1 MSILA
6 SCNYFLDTRHQLKD
20 FTYPV
25 KLTVYFMGKKKR
37 YKTQFACK
45 KSDYEKLINNLSKSE
60 ALRQLKKQMDHWLME
75 QRIIIESISPF
86 SFDEYEKLLH
96 KEIIDAALER
106 DAVETLFNEYI
117 ERLKKRK
124 SIGTATSYQ
133 TALNSLLSYK
143 KNLRLSEIDEDFLN
157 DYETALLA
165 KKKSETTIG
174 IYLRSLRAV
183 FNFAIDK
190 EVVHPKKYPFKK
202 YTIPAP
208 RSTKKALKKNDVKK
222 IFSYETE
229 DTAREK
235 ALDFWKFSFLCNG
248 MNFKD
253 IALLKNEDFK
263 GDFIEFRRSK
273 TRRTTKSGNMPI
285 RIPMND
291 MSKAILR
298 KYRGKGLNP
307 KDPIFPIITKS
318 MDEVQIDKA
327 VENFIQ
333 ITNKWLKRIGTE
345 LELPLKFTTYV
356 ARHSFATIQKNNGL
370 SREYLKESLGHSSIA
385 TTERYLSSFEDEDV
399 VEMHRKLLE
408 GIV

>member
-1 MSILA
+1 
-6 SCNYFLDTRHQLKD
+6 
-20 FTYPV
+20 
-25 KLTVYFMGKKKR
+25 MGKKKR
-37 YKTQFACK
+37 YKTQFTCK
-45 KSDYEKLINNLSKSE
+45 KLDYDKITNNLSKSE
-60 ALRQLKKQMDHWLME
+60 ALRQQKKQMDHWLME
-75 QRIIIESISPF
+75 QRSIIESITPF

-106 DAVETLFNEYI
+106 DAVEPLFNEYI
-117 ERLKKRK
+117 ERLKKRR

-133 TALNSLLSYK
+133 TALNSLLGYK
-143 KNLRLSEIDEDFLN
+143 KNLRLSEIDEDFLT
-157 DYETALLA
+157 DYETTLLA
-165 KKKSETTIG
+165 IKKSETTVG
-174 IYLRSLRAV
+174 IYLRSLRTI
-183 FNFAIDK
+183 FNLAIAK
-190 EVVHPKKYPFKK
+190 EVIHPKKYPFKK

-208 RSTKKALKKNDVKK
+208 RNTKKALKKNEIKK
-222 IFSYETE
+222 LFTYEAE
-229 DTAREK
+229 DPAREK
-235 ALDFWKFSFLCNG
+235 ALDFWNG

-291 MSKAILR
+291 MSKSILR
-298 KYRGKGLNP
+298 KYRGNLLNP
-307 KDPIFPIITKS
+307 KDPLFPIITKS

-345 LELPLKFTTYV
+345 LELPVKLTTYV

-370 SREYLKESLGHSSIA
+370 SREYLKESLGHSSIT
-385 TTERYLSSFEDEDV
+385 TTERYLSSFEDDDV
-399 VEMHRKLLE
+399 VEMHGKLLE